1 MQKYSFYICSFDP
14 CYKILLDFLIVEHCK
29 DHLSYRAFIFLLV
42 NVVLGT
48 AMPSTVSITSWVDCR
63 LLLLLLPSTKAIKHL
78 GFAAAKIP
86 KLKEQEKKV
95 EAIRKILR
103 YDK

>member
-1 MQKYSFYICSFDP
+1 MLQNFVRLFNSLIA
-14 CYKILLDFLIVEHCK
+14 FLEHCK